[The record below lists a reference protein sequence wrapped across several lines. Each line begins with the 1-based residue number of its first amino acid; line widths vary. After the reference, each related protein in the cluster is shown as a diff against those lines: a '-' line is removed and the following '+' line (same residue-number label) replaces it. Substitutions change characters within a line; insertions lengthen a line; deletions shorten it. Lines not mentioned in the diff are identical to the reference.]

1 MKFTKVFLASL
12 VATSQAAEVSPIGKV
27 LQLISDLQAKILS
40 EGEGAQKVYSEY
52 AEWCEDRSRDLGH
65 SIKAATSEVESLKAT
80 IAEETSTSSA
90 LSSKIEDLAGDI
102 ATDEADLKAA
112 TEIRDKEKSDFATE
126 ESELTEIISTLERA
140 VAILEREMAKGG
152 ASMLQNAGSL
162 AKALSVMVQAS
173 SLSSADASRLTAF
186 VQSQASSDEAT
197 DAAEDDAA
205 LGAPAAA
212 VYESQSGNIVET
224 LQGLLDKAEAQLGDI
239 RKTETTNKQNFEM
252 LQQSIEDE
260 IKFGNK
266 DMGEAKKGLAGSGEA
281 KATAEGE
288 LESTSK
294 DLAADTE
301 AKGELHQACMTKAE
315 DFEAET
321 KSRGEELQA
330 LAAAKEAIKENV
342 GGADALS
349 YGLNQVALVQI
360 GSRITSRA
368 GLAQFEAARL
378 IRDLARKQQSPEL
391 AQLAVRI
398 SSAIRAGSKLGEDV
412 FAKIKGLI
420 VDMVE
425 KLEKEAEEDAT
436 KKAWCDK
443 ELAESQEKKDD
454 KTNEIEK
461 LSTQI
466 DKMSAR
472 SAQLQEETAALQQ
485 ALSQLATSQ
494 AMMDKLRAE
503 EKEAFAKN
511 KADMDQGLEG
521 IKIAVK
527 VLSEYYAKADKAH
540 ASADGAGGGI
550 IGLLEVV
557 ESDFTKGLA
566 EMTATE
572 ESSLS
577 AYDTETKEN
586 EIEKATKEQDVKYKV
601 KQSTELDATVAETG
615 SDRSGVQAE
624 LDAVLEYL
632 QKIEA
637 QCVEVAETYG
647 ERKAR
652 FEAEL
657 AGLKQALQV
666 LEEETA
672 FLQKGVATKMLR
684 GVRRHD

>member
-1 MKFTKVFLASL
+1 MKFTQVFLASL
-12 VATSQAAEVSPIGKV
+12 FATSQAAEISPIGKV

-52 AEWCEDRSRDLGH
+52 SEWCEDRSRDLGH
-65 SIKAATSEVESLKAT
+65 SIKTATSEVESLKAN

-90 LSSKIEDLAGDI
+90 LGSKIEDLAGDI

-112 TEIRDKEKSDFATE
+112 TEIRDKENSDFATE

-152 ASMLQNAGSL
+152 SSMLQNAGSL

-186 VQSQASSDEAT
+186 VQSQASSDEAA
-197 DAAEDDAA
+197 DAAEDDAD

-321 KSRGEELQA
+321 KSRAEELKA
-330 LAAAKEAIKENV
+330 IAEAKKVIQEMT
-342 GGADALS
+342 GGAES
-349 YGLNQVALVQI
+349 VEYGSASFLQVAARSQL
-360 GSRITSRA
+360 SSFTDLKS
-368 GLAQFEAARL
+368 FEVVHMV
-378 IRDLARKQQSPEL
+378 RDLARKEGSTMLSQL
-391 AQLAVRI
+391 AQRAA
-398 SSAIRAGSKLGEDV
+398 SAMHSRDP

-420 VDMVE
+420 SDMIAKMEEE
-425 KLEKEAEEDAT
+425 KAADAT
-436 KKAWCDK
+436 KKDYCDK
-443 ELAESQEKKDD
+443 ELSESTAKKAE
-454 KTNEIEK
+454 KTAEIEK

-466 DKMSAR
+466 DKSASR
-472 SAQLQEETAALQQ
+472 SAQLKEEV
-485 ALSQLATSQ
+485 SQLQNELSALASAQASMDQIRSQ
-494 AMMDKLRAE
+494 E
-503 EKEAFAKN
+503 HEAFVKN
-511 KADMDQGLEG
+511 KADLDQGLEG
-521 IKIAVK
+521 VKTALK
-527 VLSEYYAKADKAH
+527 VLNEYYASKDKAH
-540 ASADGAGGGI
+540 TAASGASSGI
-550 IGLLEVV
+550 IGLLEVC
-557 ESDFTKGLA
+557 ESDFAKSSA
-566 EMTATE
+566 EIASAEETAAADHE
-572 ESSLS
+572 R
-577 AYDTETKEN
+577 ETKEN
-586 EIEKATKEQDVKYKV
+586 DVERVAKEKDVEYKGKE
-601 KQSTELDATVAETG
+601 SASLDKTVSEVT

-624 LDAVLEYL
+624 LDAVAEYL
-632 QKIEA
+632 SKIEE
-637 QCVEVAETYG
+637 QCIAKAESYADRT
-647 ERKAR
+647 AR
-652 FEAEL
+652 RQSEI
-657 AGLKQALQV
+657 AGLKEALQV
-666 LEEETA
+666 LESETA
-672 FLQKGVATKMLR
+672 FVQRRASHHKGALR
-684 GVRRHD
+684 GHVLSATV